1 MIVCTRQ
8 NYSWKWANSTII
20 KIELY
25 SYLLSGPLKPP
36 FQLTIHH
43 SKLHIAIIPKDVNE
57 PTLEHFWLLET
68 TGTLDEDT
76 QKKDGM
82 FLLVYQPT
90 CINRNSDGAYIVS
103 FSWKPN
109 HPYLPA
115 NFAITLQKNQEPY
128 LMAYIDC

>member
-25 SYLLSGPLKPP
+25 TCCLDPEATI
-36 FQLTIHH
+36 QLTTHH
-43 SKLHIAIIPKDVNE
+43 CKLHIAIIPKDVNE

-76 QKKDGM
+76 QKKDGT
-82 FLLVYQPT
+82 FVPVYQPT

-103 FSWKPN
+103 FPWKPN

-115 NFAITLQKNQEPY
+115 NFAITLQMNQEPR
-128 LMAYIDC
+128 LMAYTDC